1 MVSSPCTSNRCKLW
15 PLTSSLEISPK
26 TALVNYRSA
35 FRLDPDVDKTWNRA
49 TTAAQA
55 RAVARGQEPTPP
67 TTDFKFERTLQ
78 LGPDYEASKEHRSKE
93 EAHEETGGKTD
104 KNSTHPSSTS
114 FLLNSLIKSFAEN
127 PYERKPQSIQ
137 APTSPS
143 KKGEPLP
150 SLQSPKE
157 ELEPKQTMTSEQVL
171 ATLHFIPANEEKPL
185 PLANLPHEV
194 LLLILRH
201 LVLSPMLAP
210 PKSKD
215 ADESAGL
222 HHRGKRALKKRTVK
236 EEMMMLEAELELD
249 DIEREWKS
257 DVEALERFARVCRAA
272 RIITLDSALWR

>member
-157 ELEPKQTMTSEQVL
+157 ELGPKQTMTSEQVL

-215 ADESAGL
+215 ADESTGV

-236 EEMMMLEAELELD
+236 EEMMLLEAELELD
-249 DIEREWKS
+249 DVEREWKS